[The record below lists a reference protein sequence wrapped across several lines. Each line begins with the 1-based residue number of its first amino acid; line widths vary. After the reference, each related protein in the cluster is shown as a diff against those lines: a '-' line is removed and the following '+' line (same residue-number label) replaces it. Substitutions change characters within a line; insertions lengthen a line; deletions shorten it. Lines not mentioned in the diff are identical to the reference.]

1 MIAWW
6 EKFSKRPLVAHILRA
21 IERFNTRG
29 GTQLAGSIAY
39 SSILSMV
46 PILMLAFSV
55 LGMTLTVLMP
65 EALDSITAW
74 IEEALTAALG
84 PVEPGPGTV
93 PDPDVSESAVNL
105 TAQILRVIEGALT
118 NWAGTLVVAVVFGFW
133 FGSNWVGNLK
143 RAVRLLMRANVD
155 NPGKLLPL
163 PLDLLSNFAGL
174 ITLFVGV
181 AVTFVASSA
190 ASTLT
195 EQVGGLLGLDV
206 GPGWNILL
214 RVIGLAISFTAG
226 TGMFWLLFAWFT
238 PEPVPGGHVWF
249 GSAVGSFGLLILQL
263 AAGLLVQTFSRN
275 LTAAAFGGIIVLMI
289 FLNLFATL
297 ILFIAAWLATQAEP
311 EKIPEPVAG
320 STPAE
325 APEPEPVE
333 AKPGQLYVSAKV
345 AEQSMGA
352 GLKAGYVVG
361 AATGLGLGALLV
373 GGLRALFGHRPR

>member
-6 EKFSKRPLVAHILRA
+6 ERFSKRPLVAHVLRA

-55 LGMTLTVLMP
+55 LGLTLTVLMP
-65 EALDSITAW
+65 DALHSITQW
-74 IEEALTAALG
+74 IEDTLTTALG
-84 PVEPGPGTV
+84 PATPEPGTTPEPG
-93 PDPDVSESAVNL
+93 VSESAANL
-105 TAQILRVIEGALT
+105 TAQILTVIETALT
-118 NWAGTLVVAVVFGFW
+118 DWAKTLVVAVVFGFW

-143 RAVRLLMRANVD
+143 RAVRLLMRTDVD

-174 ITLFVGV
+174 ITLFIGV
-181 AVTFVASSA
+181 AVTFAASSA

-195 EQVGGLLGLDV
+195 EQVGGLLGVDS
-206 GPGWNILL
+206 
-214 RVIGLAISFTAG
+214 GLAVSFAAG

-238 PEPVPGGHVWF
+238 PEPVPGGHLWF

-275 LTAAAFGGIIVLMI
+275 LTAIAFGGIIVLMI

-311 EKIPEPVAG
+311 EPIPEPVEG
-320 STPAE
+320 SVERA
-325 APEPEPVE
+325 EPEPVE
-333 AKPGQLYVSAKV
+333 TKPGQLYVSAKV

-361 AATGLGLGALLV
+361 TATGLGLGALLV
-373 GGLRALFGHRPR
+373 GGLRILFGRRPR

>member
-6 EKFSKRPLVAHILRA
+6 EQFSKRPLVAHVLRA

-29 GTQLAGSIAY
+29 GNQLAGSIAY
-39 SSILSMV
+39 SSILSLV
-46 PILMLAFSV
+46 PILLLAFSG
-55 LGMTLTVLMP
+55 LGLTLTVLLP
-65 EALDSITAW
+65 EALASITVW
-74 IEEALTAALG
+74 IE
-84 PVEPGPGTV
+84 GTLEGLE
-93 PDPDVSESAVNL
+93 DPDLVS
-105 TAQILRVIEGALT
+105 QILGVINGALT
-118 NWAGTLVVAVVFGFW
+118 NWAAHLTVGLVFGFW

-143 RAVRLLMRANVD
+143 RAVRLLMRSDVD

-181 AVTFVASSA
+181 AVTFAASSA

-195 EQVGGLLGLDV
+195 DQIGRLLGLDV

-214 RVIGLAISFTAG
+214 RVIGLAISFAAG

-238 PEPVPGGHVWF
+238 PEPVPGGHLW
-249 GSAVGSFGLLILQL
+249 VGAGVGALALLILQL
-263 AAGLLVQTFSRN
+263 SAGLLVGMFSNN
-275 LTAAAFGGIIVLMI
+275 LTAGVFGGIIVLMI

-311 EKIPEPVAG
+311 EPEVEEGTAAQPVGA
-320 STPAE
+320 AE
-325 APEPEPVE
+325 PLES
-333 AKPGQLYVSAKV
+333 KPGQLYVSAKV
-345 AEQSMGA
+345 AERSMGA

-373 GGLRALFGHRPR
+373 GGLRAIFGRRRR

>member
-6 EKFSKRPLVAHILRA
+6 EQFSKRPLIAHILRA

-46 PILMLAFSV
+46 PILLLAFSA
-55 LGMTLTVLMP
+55 LGLTLTVLMP
-65 EALDSITAW
+65 EALAGITVW
-74 IEEALTAALG
+74 IERALAG
-84 PVEPGPGTV
+84 VE
-93 PDPDVSESAVNL
+93 DENL
-105 TAQILRVIEGALT
+105 VAQILGVINGALN
-118 NWAGTLVVAVVFGFW
+118 NWAAHLTVGLVFGFW

-143 RAVRLLMRANVD
+143 RAVRLLMRSDVD

-163 PLDLLSNFAGL
+163 PLDILSNFAGL

-181 AVTFVASSA
+181 AVTFGASSA

-195 EQVGGLLGLDV
+195 DQVGHLLGVDY
-206 GPGWNILL
+206 GPGWSFLL
-214 RVIGLAISFTAG
+214 RLIGLAVSFAAG

-238 PEPVPGGHVWF
+238 PEPVPGGHLWF
-249 GSAVGSFGLLILQL
+249 GAAVGSFGLLILQL
-263 AAGLLVQTFSRN
+263 TAGLLVRAFSNN

-297 ILFIAAWLATQAEP
+297 ILFIAAWLATQSEP
-311 EKIPEPVAG
+311 E
-320 STPAE
+320 
-325 APEPEPVE
+325 PEPEPVE
-333 AKPGQLYVSAKV
+333 LSAPEPVETKPGQLYVSAKV
-345 AEQSMGA
+345 AEQSMGT

-361 AATGLGLGALLV
+361 TATGLGLGALLV
-373 GGLRALFGHRPR
+373 GGLRALFGRRPR

>member
-6 EKFSKRPLVAHILRA
+6 ERFSKRPLVAHVLRA

-55 LGMTLTVLMP
+55 LGLTLTVLMP
-65 EALDSITAW
+65 DALHSITQW
-74 IEEALTAALG
+74 IEDTLTTALG
-84 PVEPGPGTV
+84 PATPEPGTTPEPG
-93 PDPDVSESAVNL
+93 VSESAANL
-105 TAQILRVIEGALT
+105 TAQILTVIETALT
-118 NWAGTLVVAVVFGFW
+118 DWAKTLVVAVVFGFW

-143 RAVRLLMRANVD
+143 RAVRLLMRTDVD

-174 ITLFVGV
+174 ITLFIGV
-181 AVTFVASSA
+181 AVTFAASSA

-195 EQVGGLLGLDV
+195 EQVGGLLGVDS
-206 GPGWNILL
+206 GFGWSILL
-214 RVIGLAISFTAG
+214 RLIGLAVSFAAG

-238 PEPVPGGHVWF
+238 PEPVPGGHLWF

-275 LTAAAFGGIIVLMI
+275 LTAIAFGGIIVLMI

-311 EKIPEPVAG
+311 EPIPEPVEG
-320 STPAE
+320 SVE
-325 APEPEPVE
+325 GMEPEPVE
-333 AKPGQLYVSAKV
+333 TKPGQLYVSAKV

-361 AATGLGLGALLV
+361 TATGLGLGALLV
-373 GGLRALFGHRPR
+373 GGLRILFGRRPR